1 MKFFTSNGNLGLKI
15 LALVLAIVM
24 YFAMK
29 DALRDKPSFIMKG
42 NITDEAAR

>member
-1 MKFFTSNGNLGLKI
+1 MNFSPSKGNLGLKM
-15 LALVLAIVM
+15 LALVLAIVI

-29 DALRDKPSFIMKG
+29 DALRDRPSFIMKG